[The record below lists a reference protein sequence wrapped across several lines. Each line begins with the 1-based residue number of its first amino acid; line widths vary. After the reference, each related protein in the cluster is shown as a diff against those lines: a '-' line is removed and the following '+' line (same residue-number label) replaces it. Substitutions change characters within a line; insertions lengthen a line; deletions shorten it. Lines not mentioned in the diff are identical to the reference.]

1 MELCTE
7 KVVMVCSNVTT
18 WNGVQKICN
27 GLLKSKH
34 MEWFAQKQTN
44 GVMYIRLMACSKVSA
59 NTNKYVKVLLKSKC
73 KG

>member
-1 MELCTE
+1 
-7 KVVMVCSNVTT
+7 
-18 WNGVQKICN
+18 
-27 GLLKSKH
+27 

-59 NTNKYVKVLLKSKC
+59 NTKKYVKVLLKSKC